1 MTTISKSI
9 TSTLAYLNKSLLVLM
24 RQVGQQDNQ
33 AQAFLEQLPVRH
45 HDTLRLASGLTSHC
59 VVPRLWEILV
69 KWIIWVPRFF
79 FRRAAFLDQN
89 TFGLIYGPQ
98 CVVYIAQATQ
108 VTITSLTI
116 NSIPT
121 LRIQSP
127 SLSLC
132 FKSTM
137 SIQVHYPCQL
147 QSKRKL

>member
-69 KWIIWVPRFF
+69 K
-79 FRRAAFLDQN
+79 
-89 TFGLIYGPQ
+89 
-98 CVVYIAQATQ
+98 
-108 VTITSLTI
+108 
-116 NSIPT
+116 
-121 LRIQSP
+121 
-127 SLSLC
+127 
-132 FKSTM
+132 
-137 SIQVHYPCQL
+137 
-147 QSKRKL
+147 